1 MDGVNIFNQVHKG
14 LRAALYDTAINL
26 QRTDFTCGYEADEAI
41 ENVNEVV
48 MLFEEHAQKEDHFIL
63 PLIAAYEPS
72 VTDAFEQEH
81 FTDLLLSAQLQRSMQ
96 QFLLLMKAE
105 DRAEAGKKINI
116 DFVAYT
122 VFNLQHMAKE
132 ETVLNELLWRYY
144 SNDYLQ
150 TVQQK
155 IVKETSPLQVEYFMK
170 WMLRGINN
178 TEAAAWLKEVE
189 RTAPPMVFQTFYMKA
204 EDELPEARLK
214 KIIES
219 LSEGAMIV

>member
-1 MDGVNIFNQVHKG
+1 MKGVNIFNQIHKG
-14 LRAALYDTAINL
+14 LRASLYDTAINL
-26 QRTDFTCGYEADEAI
+26 QRTDFTCGLEADEAI

-48 MLFEEHAQKEDHFIL
+48 MLFEEHAQKEDHYIL
-63 PLIAAYEPS
+63 PLVADYEPS
-72 VTDAFEQEH
+72 VADAFEQEH
-81 FTDLLLSAQLQRSMQ
+81 ATDLSLSAQLKNTMK

-105 DRAEAGKKINI
+105 DRAGAGKKINT

-132 ETVLNELLWRYY
+132 ETVLNEILWRYY
-144 SNDYLQ
+144 SNEYLQ
-150 TVQQK
+150 TVQEK

-178 TEAAAWLKEVE
+178 TEAATWLREVE
-189 RTAPPMVFQTFYMKA
+189 RTAPPSVFKTLFTKA
-204 EDELPEARLK
+204 EHELSEGRLQ

>member
-1 MDGVNIFNQVHKG
+1 
-14 LRAALYDTAINL
+14 
-26 QRTDFTCGYEADEAI
+26 
-41 ENVNEVV
+41 
-48 MLFEEHAQKEDHFIL
+48 
-63 PLIAAYEPS
+63 
-72 VTDAFEQEH
+72 
-81 FTDLLLSAQLQRSMQ
+81 MQ

-189 RTAPPMVFQTFYMKA
+189 RTAPPMVFQTLYTKA
-204 EDELPEARLK
+204 EDELPEERLK